1 VAWPALLALA
11 CDPIAALVDTLWVG
25 RLSATELAAVGV
37 GLAAFNAVAKL
48 INNPLL
54 GVTTSLI
61 GNALGEDRRKAQ
73 EAAEEVRYK
82 TAVVDRKAGEVEL
95 TAMSRANEDGSD
107 DDADQLLVKEA
118 RGRAPD
124 APAQSVQPYGDH
136 VRESTITALTLAL
149 LVGTAQAVLLG
160 SLAPL
165 LVKSMG
171 AKSGS
176 ALAIRATAFLTVR
189 GWGAVA
195 STMLLALQ
203 GVFRGLQDTKS
214 SLYATIISNVVNL
227 LLDPFLIY
235 TLSKGAVGAAFATT
249 AGHLVASAYM
259 AFVLWRRLGFQVVGL
274 HKFANLESM
283 GKFLGPTS
291 MLVLRTVASMGTF
304 TLATSL
310 ATRAGANYVA
320 AHQVAMQLWLAF
332 SLLSDAVAVAAQ
344 SLMSE
349 AFASQEILR
358 ATHVGDQVLVMGVG
372 LGALLAT
379 TILCI
384 SPVIPVVFTVDPAVQ
399 GILASL
405 IMVVAATQPLNAI
418 AFVLDGVLYGASGF
432 RHSVFVMTLSA
443 APAMAVMMSVE
454 WAHLTGMAALRAI
467 WAGLAL
473 FMGLRG
479 LIIFAMYT
487 RRMRPFDKLTPSSQ
501 PLRASLS
508 GNPV

>member
-1 VAWPALLALA
+1 M
-11 CDPIAALVDTLWVG
+11 PISPT
-25 RLSATELAAVGV
+25 
-37 GLAAFNAVAKL
+37 
-48 INNPLL
+48 
-54 GVTTSLI
+54 
-61 GNALGEDRRKAQ
+61 
-73 EAAEEVRYK
+73 VR
-82 TAVVDRKAGEVEL
+82 
-95 TAMSRANEDGSD
+95 
-107 DDADQLLVKEA
+107 QLLH
-118 RGRAPD
+118 R
-124 APAQSVQPYGDH
+124 
-136 VRESTITALTLAL
+136 I
-149 LVGTAQAVLLG
+149 
-160 SLAPL
+160 
-165 LVKSMG
+165 
-171 AKSGS
+171 
-176 ALAIRATAFLTVR
+176 
-189 GWGAVA
+189 
-195 STMLLALQ
+195 
-203 GVFRGLQDTKS
+203 
-214 SLYATIISNVVNL
+214 
-227 LLDPFLIY
+227 
-235 TLSKGAVGAAFATT
+235 
-249 AGHLVASAYM
+249 
-259 AFVLWRRLGFQVVGL
+259 
-274 HKFANLESM
+274 
-283 GKFLGPTS
+283 
-291 MLVLRTVASMGTF
+291 
-304 TLATSL
+304 
-310 ATRAGANYVA
+310 AGANYVA

-358 ATHVGDQVLVMGVG
+358 GGRHSAGCSERRSSDAGQTHKAPLPPNAATHVGDQVLVMGVG